1 MADGANSVPYPQ
13 IFGILNITEDSF
25 SDGGRYLDF
34 DKAVAHGHGLIEAGA
49 DVLDIGPASSHPN
62 SKPVSADE
70 EIARITPVVR
80 AFAEAKIPVSIDTF
94 QTETQ
99 RFSLHHG
106 VAYLNDIQGFA
117 DPDFYSELADAE
129 TKLVVM
135 HAVQQRG
142 PATLVET
149 SPGEIWGRIERFF
162 DDRVAAL
169 EKAGVNRRR
178 LILDPGMG
186 FFLGTDMNVSFE
198 VLRNLG
204 RLRSRY
210 DLPIL
215 VSVSRKSFL
224 RKVTGR
230 PLTEMAAASLASELF
245 VTAQGSEFIRTHDP
259 AALRDG
265 LKVWSALGQL
275 PPVQDPSGLEVAAGE
290 GIEG

>member
-1 MADGANSVPYPQ
+1 MPTTSKKVPAPKL
-13 IFGILNITEDSF
+13 FGILNITEDSF
-25 SDGGRYLDF
+25 SDGGQYLDF
-34 DKAVAHGHGLIEAGA
+34 DKAVAHGHDLMEAGA
-49 DVLDIGPASSHPN
+49 DVLDIGPASSHPK
-62 SKPVSADE
+62 SKPVSAAE
-70 EIARITPVVR
+70 EIKRITPVVK
-80 AFAEAKIPVSIDTF
+80 AFGDAQIPVSIDTF

-99 RFSLHHG
+99 RFALHQG

-117 DPDFYSELADAE
+117 DPTFYPELADADV
-129 TKLVVM
+129 KLVVM

-149 SPGEIWGRIERFF
+149 APDEIWGRIERFF

-169 EKAGVNRRR
+169 EKAGVNRGR

-186 FFLGTDMNVSFE
+186 FFLGTDMDVSFE

-204 RLRSRY
+204 RLRGRY
-210 DLPIL
+210 GLPIL

-230 PLTEMAAASLASELF
+230 PLTEMAAATLASELF
-245 VTAQGSEFIRTHDP
+245 VAATGSDFIRTHDP

-275 PPVQDPSGLEVAAGE
+275 PPLQDT
-290 GIEG
+290 

>member
-1 MADGANSVPYPQ
+1 MAEAAGDVPYPS

-25 SDGGRYLDF
+25 SDGGQYLDF
-34 DKAVAHGHGLIEAGA
+34 DKAVAHGHGLMESGA

-62 SKPVSADE
+62 SKPVSAEE
-70 EIARITPVVR
+70 EIARIMPVIG
-80 AFAEAKIPVSIDTF
+80 AFGSANIPVSIDTF

-99 RFSLHHG
+99 RFSLRNG

-117 DPDFYSELADAE
+117 DPDFYPELADAD

-135 HAVQQRG
+135 HAVQRRG

-149 SPGEIWGRIERFF
+149 SPDEIWDRIERFF
-162 DDRVAAL
+162 DGRVADL
-169 EKAGVNRRR
+169 EKAGVNRNR

-198 VLRNLG
+198 VLRNLS
-204 RLRSRY
+204 RLRTRY
-210 DLPIL
+210 GLPIL

-230 PLTEMAAASLASELF
+230 PLSEMGAASLASELF
-245 VTAQGSEFIRTHDP
+245 VAAQGSEFVRTHDP

-275 PPVQDPSGLEVAAGE
+275 PPIRDPSGA
-290 GIEG
+290 

>member
-1 MADGANSVPYPQ
+1 MVIRKSDVPYPN

-25 SDGGRYLDF
+25 SDGGKYLDF
-34 DKAVAHGHGLIEAGA
+34 DKAVAHGHALMEAGA
-49 DVLDIGPASSHPN
+49 DVLDVGPASSHPN
-62 SKPVSADE
+62 SKPVSAEE
-70 EIARITPVVR
+70 EIERVTPVLG
-80 AFAEAKIPVSIDTF
+80 AFAAAGIPVSIDTF

-99 RFSLHHG
+99 RYALGQG
-106 VAYLNDIQGFA
+106 VDYLNDIQGFA
-117 DPDFYSELADAE
+117 DSGFYPELADSE

-149 SPGEIWGRIERFF
+149 SPQEIWGRIERFF
-162 DDRVAAL
+162 DERLAAL
-169 EKAGVNRRR
+169 EQARINRNR

-186 FFLGTDMNVSFE
+186 FFLGTDMEVSFE

-204 RLRSRY
+204 RLRKRY

-230 PLTEMAAASLASELF
+230 PLSEMASASLATELF
-245 VTAQGSEFIRTHDP
+245 VTAQGADFIRTHDP

-265 LKVWSALGQL
+265 LKIWSALGQL
-275 PPVQDPSGLEVAAGE
+275 PPIHDPASG
-290 GIEG
+290 

>member
-1 MADGANSVPYPQ
+1 MCRLKSC
-13 IFGILNITEDSF
+13 
-25 SDGGRYLDF
+25 
-34 DKAVAHGHGLIEAGA
+34 
-49 DVLDIGPASSHPN
+49 
-62 SKPVSADE
+62 
-70 EIARITPVVR
+70 
-80 AFAEAKIPVSIDTF
+80 
-94 QTETQ
+94 
-99 RFSLHHG
+99 
-106 VAYLNDIQGFA
+106 
-117 DPDFYSELADAE
+117 
-129 TKLVVM
+129 
-135 HAVQQRG
+135 
-142 PATLVET
+142 
-149 SPGEIWGRIERFF
+149 EIWGRIERFF
-162 DDRVAAL
+162 DQRVAAL
-169 EKAGVNRRR
+169 EKAGVNRNR

-210 DLPIL
+210 GLPIL

-275 PPVQDPSGLEVAAGE
+275 PPIQDPSGV
-290 GIEG
+290 